1 VRPPHVAEENNVR
14 DMAKIPVTIVTG
26 FLGSGK
32 TTLIRHV
39 LEHTSGRR
47 LALIINEFGDVGV
60 DGAIL
65 KACGVDCCPEENIV
79 ELANG
84 CLCCTVADDFVP
96 AIEALLARSPRPD
109 HIVIETSGLAL
120 PKPLIKAFDWPDI
133 RTRLTVDGVVAVV
146 DGAAVAAGRFADDP
160 ARLARQREAD
170 TAVDHDNPLEEV
182 YQDQLLCADL
192 VVLNKADLLSDAA
205 MRQVGDDIRRA
216 IPRAVK
222 LVATREGRIDPAV
235 LLGLQAAA
243 EDDLAHRS
251 SHHDTEDGH
260 DHDDFESFVVE
271 LPATDDPAGLIARLA
286 AAAEAHAVLRMK
298 GFVAVAGKPMRL
310 LIQGVGGRFRR
321 DFDRPWA
328 PGEPRRG
335 QLVVI
340 GEKGIDR
347 AAITASLLGC

>member
-1 VRPPHVAEENNVR
+1 
-14 DMAKIPVTIVTG
+14 M
-26 FLGSGK
+26 
-32 TTLIRHV
+32 
-39 LEHTSGRR
+39 
-47 LALIINEFGDVGV
+47 
-60 DGAIL
+60 
-65 KACGVDCCPEENIV
+65 
-79 ELANG
+79 
-84 CLCCTVADDFVP
+84 
-96 AIEALLARSPRPD
+96 
-109 HIVIETSGLAL
+109 
-120 PKPLIKAFDWPDI
+120 
-133 RTRLTVDGVVAVV
+133 
-146 DGAAVAAGRFADDP
+146 
-160 ARLARQREAD
+160 
-170 TAVDHDNPLEEV
+170 
-182 YQDQLLCADL
+182 LCADL